1 MKKLITL
8 FGLSFGLMSCATI
21 ANDVEVF
28 ISDGSK
34 QCFKISQSISTNE
47 KKLTD
52 ANIDV
57 KSSKCAV
64 LTGTHFP
71 AVCGGKTGRIHVF
84 TISEQSLAE
93 AESMGFT
100 SVSSLRESMGYS
112 DTACN

>member
-1 MKKLITL
+1 MMLKSLFLMAANNVLRLVNPFQLMK
-8 FGLSFGLMSCATI
+8 
-21 ANDVEVF
+21 
-28 ISDGSK
+28 
-34 QCFKISQSISTNE
+34 

-52 ANIDV
+52 ASIEV

-84 TISEQSLAE
+84 TISEQSLTE
-93 AESMGFT
+93 AESLGFT

-112 DTACN
+112 ETACK